1 MTNTLLKRYSMRP
14 VGVVGA
20 MLFSFPNVCLAF
32 VRNVYEMALINFLQG
47 LGLGLIFTICNT
59 NFNAYFVK
67 RRAPVRKGGGF
78 CLSDKTRILNFFF
91 FFFLDKILLPR
102 CCR

>member
-1 MTNTLLKRYSMRP
+1 MRP

-67 RRAPVRKGGGF
+67 RRAPVRKGGGV
-78 CLSDKTRILNFFF
+78 LSVGQNSYPQFLF

>member
-1 MTNTLLKRYSMRP
+1 MRP

-67 RRAPVRKGGGF
+67 RRAPVRGGGGGGGEGPARTNGRN
-78 CLSDKTRILNFFF
+78 SYSPNFS
-91 FFFLDKILLPR
+91 FFLLDFKILVPR

>member
-1 MTNTLLKRYSMRP
+1 MRP

-78 CLSDKTRILNFFF
+78 CLSDKTRIVNFFF